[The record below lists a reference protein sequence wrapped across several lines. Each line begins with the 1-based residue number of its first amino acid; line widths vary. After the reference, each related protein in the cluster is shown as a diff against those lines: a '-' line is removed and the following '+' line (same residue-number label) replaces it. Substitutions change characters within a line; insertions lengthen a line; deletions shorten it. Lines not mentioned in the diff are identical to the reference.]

1 MIIAGALDTNGASIA
16 SFSDKAGTGA
26 DYYLMA
32 VGVDDR
38 APDNTGTQFLWSGT
52 SFSAPTIS
60 GAVALMAQAFPNL
73 TGKQIVE
80 ILLGSANDLGAAG
93 VDNVYGHGALNIA
106 RAFQPVGATALADS
120 QTAVSLTDNGDM
132 PAASGDAVTTKSLGA
147 VILDGYSRAY
157 VLNLARTLNVAQPDS
172 PLARSLR
179 NDIRVGSASAGPV
192 SIAMTVR
199 ERRDL
204 PYGFEVARMGIGPE
218 EVRKSQLLA
227 GSAVA
232 RVDRKTAV
240 AFGFAEGA
248 KSMQRRLQGVAA
260 GSFLIAR
267 DAAGDSGFNAR
278 TNGSMALR
286 REIGKTGI
294 TFAGETGDVW
304 QDVKTSASG
313 SPYRLT
319 SVAVD
324 RGFGRNWLSV
334 GMTRLEEKQSLLGGR
349 MSNVL
354 GGGGATSLFLDAEA
368 RHEFG
373 KGLSASLT
381 ARRGW
386 TGFAAGKFQTGA
398 YAFDLAK
405 IGLLGGAD
413 RLALRF
419 SQPLRVEHG
428 GFAMWLP
435 TSYDYATGT
444 ATNSLRTMSLS
455 PSGRELDTEL
465 SYGSGL
471 LGGKA
476 WVGGNLFY
484 RRQPGHIAAS
494 PDDVG
499 AALRFSLG
507 F

>member
-1 MIIAGALDTNGASIA
+1 MAL
-16 SFSDKAGTGA
+16 
-26 DYYLMA
+26 L
-32 VGVDDR
+32 
-38 APDNTGTQFLWSGT
+38 
-52 SFSAPTIS
+52 
-60 GAVALMAQAFPNL
+60 AQAFPNL
-73 TGKQIVE
+73 SGKEIVE
-80 ILLGSANDLGAAG
+80 ILLGSADDLGATG
-93 VDNVYGHGALNIA
+93 VDSIYGHGALNIA
-106 RAFQPVGATALADS
+106 RAFQPIGATSMADS
-120 QTAVSLTDNGDM
+120 KTPVSLSGNGDA

-157 VLNLARTLNVAQPDS
+157 VLNLARTLSVAQPDS

-218 EVRKSQLLA
+218 QVRKSQLLA

-232 RVDRKTAV
+232 RVDNKTAV

-248 KSMQRRLQGVAA
+248 KAMTRRLQGV
-260 GSFLIAR
+260 GSGAFLVAR
-267 DAAGDSGFNAR
+267 DVAGDPGFTAR
-278 TNGSMALR
+278 SNGSIALR
-286 REIGKTGI
+286 REIGSLGF
-294 TFAGETGDVW
+294 TFSGETGDVW
-304 QDVKTSASG
+304 QDVKTSATG

-319 SVAVD
+319 SLAVD
-324 RGFGRNWLSV
+324 RGFGRNWLSLGV
-334 GMTRLEEKQSLLGGR
+334 TRLEEKQSLLGGR
-349 MSNVL
+349 LSNVL
-354 GGGGATSLFLDAEA
+354 GGGGSTSLFLDAEA
-368 RHEFG
+368 RRDFG
-373 KGLSASLT
+373 KGLSASVT

-386 TGFAAGKFQTGA
+386 TDFAAGKFQSGA

-405 IGLLGGAD
+405 TGVLGDSD
-413 RLALRF
+413 RFGFRF

-444 ATNSLRTMSLS
+444 ATSSLSTMSLR
-455 PSGRELDTEL
+455 PSGRELDSEL
-465 SYGSGL
+465 SYGSDL
-471 LGGKA
+471 LDGKA

-484 RRQPGHIAAS
+484 RRQPGHIAAA
-494 PDDVG
+494 PDDKG
-499 AALRFSLG
+499 AALRFSLN